1 MVSADNILQ
10 KIQPELNE
18 ELLNSITKKYFSI
31 DYKKFNETYYNT
43 NTSPVRLNLD
53 PENIINLM
61 NKSKKVSIN
70 ESRALNII
78 IDYFIEINNI
88 DFLDDIKKITSNTA
102 ISNQVNKTIKLKLSD
117 MLMQFSYR
125 TIIYDI
131 NYLRLKDSFE
141 SADEKEQ
148 FNEYI
153 QFLQNPDFLKEFI
166 KKYSSLFILLKT
178 TLHKL
183 KKSIQEFFQRLYQ
196 DTSEIKLFYN
206 IDSLTLKTLQLSMGD
221 LHNNSSMVIKC
232 EFHEISL
239 FYKPRSGSIDLL
251 YSKLIDDINQN
262 LNTKLWYTKNLVK
275 KNYFWVEEIAFKEC
289 HYNEEIENFYLE
301 LGIHLCLL
309 YILGATDFHSEN
321 LIAYKDHPVLI
332 DLESAIGIRFKNNE
346 FKNAT
351 SYNKYK
357 LSTSV
362 KSIGILP
369 FIFGDNRKS
378 DISGIGRK
386 GKTQS
391 NIKVPIVEN
400 KGTSSLKIDRKY
412 TEIGESSNHPK
423 LNADYVD
430 ETNYVEEI
438 KKGFSI
444 TYKYIKNNKKKFLK
458 ILNYE
463 NEVLARHINKPT
475 MFYSNILSLSYHPII
490 IQNIAL
496 RDLFIAAQL
505 EKTSDELYKHE
516 LDDLIDNN
524 IPYFNFN
531 IKNSALYH
539 NETLIYPNYFNGSAI
554 DSITFKLKELNSKD
568 LKEQLDIIDESL
580 FKDSGIISLKDEEYS
595 IKDYS
600 SEFKLYNESKV
611 NSNFNQLI
619 NDIEQEVIKN
629 EIKKDQTYSWTTSL
643 LYGSIGNRSI
653 QKLVMNENLYDG
665 LSGMALYYFA
675 LYKHYRDKKYLL
687 KSLNILSDI
696 KQNLK
701 KQNLPIG
708 SFDGAFSYVYVSAV
722 LFKETKDQELL
733 NECIKAIK
741 LLENNIIIDN
751 LNDFI
756 SGNAG
761 VLVILINLY
770 KIVESSHYQKYLRK
784 VINLCTERLL
794 ANAIYKE
801 NGTIT
806 WHFID
811 NKELTGFGHG
821 NSGVVFALKKY
832 LNEIENSEAV
842 LNIINK
848 ADMYEDQYRVDN
860 YWKHYNHEESQ
871 PPFAWCHGSPGILLN
886 RLEFNN
892 AQIDNKRLAHEILRQ
907 GFSRTQCLCHGD
919 LGNAVIL
926 KYSKL
931 VDTKKIIA
939 IISEILE
946 GKKVK
951 DIKCGL
957 GANIQN
963 LDLMT
968 GLTGVSYG
976 LIYLINPEIPNV
988 LTLEI

>member
-10 KIQPELNE
+10 KIQPELKE
-18 ELLNSITKKYFSI
+18 DLLNSITKKYFSI
-31 DYKKFNETYYNT
+31 DYEQFEETYYKT
-43 NTSPVRLNLD
+43 NTSPVKVNLV
-53 PENIINLM
+53 PENIINL
-61 NKSKKVSIN
+61 VN
-70 ESRALNII
+70 ESEKNVINKNRALNII
-78 IDYFIEINNI
+78 TDYFIEINEI
-88 DFLDDIKKITSNTA
+88 DFLNDIKKINSNRETL
-102 ISNQVNKTIKLKLSD
+102 NQINESIKLKLSD
-117 MLMQFSYR
+117 ILMQFSYR

-131 NYLRLKDSFE
+131 NYLRLNESFN
-141 SADEKEQ
+141 SSDEKEQ

-153 QFLQNPDFLKEFI
+153 EWLQNPDFLKKFI
-166 KKYSSLFILLKT
+166 KKYSSLFIILKD

-183 KKSIQEFFQRLYQ
+183 EKSIQNFFQHLYR
-196 DTSEIKLFYN
+196 DIDEIKEFYN
-206 IDSLTLKTLQLSMGD
+206 TNSLTLKKVHLSMGD

-232 EFHEISL
+232 EFNEISL
-239 FYKPRSGSIDLL
+239 FYKPRNGNIDLL
-251 YSKLIDDINQN
+251 YSKLINSINQK
-262 LNTKLWYTKNLVK
+262 LNTRLMSTKNLVK
-275 KNYFWVEEIAFKEC
+275 ENYFWVEEIAFKEC
-289 HYNEEIENFYLE
+289 HYDEEIENFYSE
-301 LGIHLCLL
+301 LGMHLCLL

-321 LIAYKDHPVLI
+321 LIAFKDHPVLI
-332 DLESAIGIRFKNNE
+332 DLESTIGIRFRNE
-346 FKNAT
+346 KFKNAT

-400 KGTSSLKIDRKY
+400 KGTSSLKIDRQY

-423 LNADYVD
+423 LNNDYVD
-430 ETNYVEEI
+430 ETKYILEI
-438 KKGFSI
+438 KKGFSTI
-444 TYKYIKNNKKKFLK
+444 YNHIKNNQNNFLTL
-458 ILNYE
+458 LNSE
-463 NEVLARHINKPT
+463 NIVLARHINKPT

-490 IQNIAL
+490 VQNIAL
-496 RDLFIAAQL
+496 RDLFIASQI
-505 EKTSDELYKHE
+505 EKNSDELYEQE
-516 LDDLIDNN
+516 LSDLIDNN

-531 IKNSALYH
+531 IKNKDLYH
-539 NETLIYPNYFNGSAI
+539 NERCIYPKYFNGSAI
-554 DSITFKLKELNSKD
+554 ESVAFRLKELNSKD
-568 LKEQLDIIDESL
+568 LNEQLDIIDQSL
-580 FKDSGIISLKDEEYS
+580 FKDSGIISLKDDEHS

-600 SEFKLYNESKV
+600 SNFKLNNEVKV
-611 NSNFNQLI
+611 NNIFNQLI
-619 NDIEQEVIKN
+619 KDIEQEVIKS

-675 LYKHYRDKKYLL
+675 LYKHYEEEKYLL
-687 KSLNILSDI
+687 KALNILNDI
-696 KQNLK
+696 KQNLNA
-701 KQNLPIG
+701 QNLPIG
-708 SFDGAFSYVYVSAV
+708 AFDGAFSYVYVCAV
-722 LFKETKDQELL
+722 IFKETKNEKLL

-741 LLENNIIIDN
+741 LLENNIMRDN

-770 KIVESSHYQKYLRK
+770 KIVESIHHKKYIRK
-784 VINLCTERLL
+784 VINLCIDRLL
-794 ANAIYKE
+794 ANVIYKD

-806 WHFID
+806 WQFID

-821 NSGVVFALKKY
+821 NSGVVFSLKKY
-832 LNEIENSEAV
+832 INEIEYSETI
-842 LNIINK
+842 LNIIQK

-886 RLEFNN
+886 KLELNN
-892 AQIDNKRLAHEILRQ
+892 SQIDNKRLAHEILRQ

-931 VDTKKIIA
+931 IDTPKIIS
-939 IISEILE
+939 IIFEIL
-946 GKKVK
+946 KDKNVK

-976 LIYLINPEIPNV
+976 LIYLLNSEIPNI

>member
-1 MVSADNILQ
+1 MISAENIL
-10 KIQPELNE
+10 KKVQPELNK
-18 ELLNSITKKYFSI
+18 ELLNRITKKYFNI
-31 DYKKFNETYYNT
+31 DYEQFEESYYST
-43 NTSPVRLNLD
+43 NTSLVNLNLV
-53 PENIINLM
+53 PESIINLV
-61 NKSKKVSIN
+61 NKSPKVSIN
-70 ESRALNII
+70 KNRALNTIT
-78 IDYFIEINNI
+78 DYFIDINNI
-88 DFLDDIKKITSNTA
+88 DFLDDIKRISSDTVVSKEINKAIKI
-102 ISNQVNKTIKLKLSD
+102 QLSD

-131 NYLRLKDSFE
+131 NYLRLKKHFKSI
-141 SADEKEQ
+141 DEKEQ

-153 QFLQNPDFLKEFI
+153 QLLQNSNFLKDFI
-166 KKYSSLFILLKT
+166 KKYHSLFILLKS

-183 KKSIQEFFQRLYQ
+183 EKNIRNFFQNLYI
-196 DTSEIKLFYN
+196 DTNEIKYFYN
-206 IDSLTLKTLQLSMGD
+206 LSSLTLKNIQLSMGD

-239 FYKPRSGSIDLL
+239 FYKPRNGCIDLL
-251 YSKLIDDINQN
+251 YSKLVGSINQN
-262 LNTKLWYTKNLVK
+262 LNTKLVSTKNLVK
-275 KNYFWVEEIAFKEC
+275 KNYFWVKEIAFEEC
-289 HYNEEIENFYLE
+289 HYAEEIKNFYSE
-301 LGIHLCLL
+301 LGMHLCLL
-309 YILGATDFHSEN
+309 YVLGATDFHSDN
-321 LIAYKDHPVLI
+321 LIAYKNHPVLI
-332 DLESAIGIRFKNNE
+332 DLESTIGIRFKNKK

-391 NIKVPIVEN
+391 NIKIPVVEN

-423 LNADYVD
+423 LNGDYVD
-430 ETNYVEEI
+430 ETKYIEEI

-444 TYKYIKNNKKKFLK
+444 TYKYIKNNKEK
-458 ILNYE
+458 ILNIINSE
-463 NEVLARHINKPT
+463 NEILARHINKPT
-475 MFYSNILSLSYHPII
+475 MFYSNILNLSYHPII

-496 RDLFIAAQL
+496 RELFIATQI
-505 EKTSDELYKHE
+505 EKNSDELYKQE
-516 LDDLIDNN
+516 LYDLIDNN

-531 IKNSALYH
+531 IKNKALYH
-539 NETLIYPNYFNGSAI
+539 NEIPIYPNYFNNNAI
-554 DSITFKLKELNSKD
+554 DSLTFKLKELNSKD
-568 LKEQLDIIDESL
+568 LNEQLDIIDKSL
-580 FKDSGIISLKDEEYS
+580 FKDSGIMSLKDKEYS

-600 SEFKLYNESKV
+600 SDFELCDKVKV
-611 NSNFNQLI
+611 NNDFNQLI

-629 EIKKDQTYSWTTSL
+629 EIKKGVTYSWTTSL

-665 LSGMALYYFA
+665 LSGMAFYYFT
-675 LYKHYRDKKYLL
+675 LYKHYKDEKYLL
-687 KSLNILSDI
+687 KSLNILRDI
-696 KQNLK
+696 KQNLNT
-701 KQNLPIG
+701 QNLPIG
-708 SFDGAFSYVYVSAV
+708 AFDGAFSYVYVSAV
-722 LFKETKDQELL
+722 IFKETKDKELL
-733 NECIKAIK
+733 SECIRTIK
-741 LLENNIIIDN
+741 LLENNIMNDD

-770 KIVESSHYQKYLRK
+770 KIVESSYYQKYLRK
-784 VINLCTERLL
+784 VINLCVERLL
-794 ANAIYKE
+794 ANVIHKKD
-801 NGTIT
+801 GTIT

-821 NSGVVFALKKY
+821 NSGVAFALKKY
-832 LNEIENSEAV
+832 LNEIENSDV
-842 LNIINK
+842 IFNVVNK
-848 ADMYEDQYRVDN
+848 ADRYEDKYRVDN

-886 RLEFNN
+886 RLEFNSD
-892 AQIDNKRLAHEILRQ
+892 QIDNRRLTHEILRQ

-926 KYSKL
+926 KYSNL
-931 VDTKKIIA
+931 VDTKKILA
-939 IISEILE
+939 IVSKILKN
-946 GKKVK
+946 KKVE

-976 LIYLINPEIPNV
+976 LIYLINSEIPNI